1 MSNPSKQK
9 PLVTHIDSIIEKND
23 ANETSDVNDANETNE
38 TNDANDTDT
47 LRKNAIDLFLPLDKR
62 IQYLITYYKKE
73 GDQIGELL
81 ASIIGMYFFSKTKN
95 LKEYLCKIC
104 TVTEIPVSY
113 RIECAK
119 NLDKYE
125 GCQYIDNMFI
135 HESSAIQDLP
145 TPMRVDAIIFLMKSG
160 SFNESS
166 LEHFCKIILDQSIE
180 ALYRY
185 RTIQTLERHF
195 SSSKTSFL
203 YYTRESCMRFLEY
216 EPLFMYRVLACQYLF
231 QKCDPSNTMIET
243 IESFLLKTVED
254 VSLNEDLRADA
265 CDILLQYG
273 TEDARNSARNA
284 LFVLGGGNRTKNNI
298 FTNKQNVHVRAI
310 EESVQKIIGMLST
323 YHPQNGKVYD
333 FETVKTEIKE
343 KIESYKNKELFEKEV
358 EGALIRISIDR
369 AVYGNSNMTLST
381 ILSKIWTY
389 IQDSEYVEELE
400 GRLIEELVESDNK
413 CSSGYAA
420 RLVNTLSGYDD
431 EMSISISFEDQI
443 TANVEGRLNACIRDI
458 NDEDMVECIL
468 NEMSIPVIHF
478 ELRKNFLR
486 FFRENIS
493 KIREELYDE
502 FHTFM
507 TDTDY
512 DFYFRKAIIH
522 YEGCY

>member
-1 MSNPSKQK
+1 MSNPKSSK
-9 PLVTHIDSIIEKND
+9 PFVTHIDSIVSTDPDDIYIIDNNSSYVS
-23 ANETSDVNDANETNE
+23 NEIDSADSE
-38 TNDANDTDT
+38 T
-47 LRKNAIDLFLPLDKR
+47 LRKNTIDLFLPLDTR
-62 IQYLITYYKKE
+62 IKYLIAYYKKE
-73 GDQIGELL
+73 GEQVGELL

-95 LKEYLCKIC
+95 LKEYLCNIC
-104 TVTEIPVSY
+104 TITELPVSY

-119 NLDKYE
+119 NIDSYE
-125 GCQYIDNMFI
+125 GCRYIDKMFI
-135 HESSAIQDLP
+135 NESSAVQVLP
-145 TPMRVDAIIFLMKSG
+145 TPIRVDAVIFLMKSG
-160 SFNESS
+160 LFNESS
-166 LEHFCKIILDQSIE
+166 LSHFCNIILDQSIE

-185 RTIQTLERHF
+185 RTIQSLERHF
-195 SSSKTSFL
+195 SKEKTSFL
-203 YYTRESCMRFLEY
+203 FYTLDSCMRFLED
-216 EPLFMYRVLACQYLF
+216 EPLFMYRVLVCQYLLE
-231 QKCDPSNTMIET
+231 KCEPNKTTIET
-243 IESFLLKTVED
+243 IETFLLKTVED
-254 VSLNEDLRADA
+254 VSLSEDLRADA

-273 TEDARNSARNA
+273 TEDARINARNA

-310 EESVQKIIGMLST
+310 EESVQKIIGKLST
-323 YHPQNGKVYD
+323 YHPRKGKVYD
-333 FETVKTEIKE
+333 FETSKNEIVE
-343 KIESYKNKELFEKEV
+343 RVNSYKNKEFFEKEI

-389 IQDSEYVEELE
+389 IQDSEYVEDLE

-413 CSSGYAA
+413 CSSGYAS
-420 RLVNTLSGYDD
+420 RLVNTLSGYDE

-443 TANVEGRLNACIRDI
+443 TANVEGRLNACIKEI
-458 NDEDMVECIL
+458 KDEDMVENIL

-478 ELRKNFLR
+478 ELRKNFLT

-507 TDTDY
+507 TDIDY